1 VVQQSTS
8 NLSGFSRYVA
18 SLRSQD
24 KKVED
29 KIADFLKEH
38 PESAIA
44 LAETANECEG
54 GGKRHPCQY
63 HGYPHALTDEQLL
76 KEERLVSV

>member
-1 VVQQSTS
+1 
-8 NLSGFSRYVA
+8 
-18 SLRSQD
+18 
-24 KKVED
+24 
-29 KIADFLKEH
+29 
-38 PESAIA
+38 